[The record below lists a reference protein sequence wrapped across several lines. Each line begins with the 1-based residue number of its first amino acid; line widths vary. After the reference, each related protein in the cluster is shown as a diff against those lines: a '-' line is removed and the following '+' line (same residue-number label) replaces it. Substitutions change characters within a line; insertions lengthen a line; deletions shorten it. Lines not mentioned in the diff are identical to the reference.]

1 MELGVSLGDDLEAN
15 KWRSAAGVRSAVK
28 AIVLAGGEGTRLR
41 PLTFSTPKQMLPVAG
56 RPVIER
62 VVEGLSLHGVD
73 EVVISLGYRPD
84 AFIGAYPDG
93 LCAGVRLRYVVEDS
107 PLDTAGAIAYAAR
120 EAGVDNET
128 FIAMNADVLSEIDV
142 SALVDFHR
150 ERGGEACIALTPV
163 EDPSQFGVVPTDTT
177 GRVKAFIEK
186 PPASL
191 SPTNMVNAGIYVLEP
206 SFLARV
212 PVGRRTSVEREV
224 FPAIVEA
231 GSLYALG
238 SSALW
243 TDMGTPGKYLEA
255 NLAWAR
261 RERCLTGAS
270 DPSASDPSA
279 SDPSGRRRQ
288 AVGTI
293 GYPGAHPG
301 ADIVN
306 SVLGH
311 DVRIEEGASVHDAVV
326 LEGGWVRAGAVV
338 RRSVLGRNVV
348 IGAGA
353 VVDALSVLGDGWE
366 VAARAVLNGARLPA
380 A

>member
-1 MELGVSLGDDLEAN
+1 LGDDLEAN
-15 KWRSAAGVRSAVK
+15 KWRSARGVRSAVK

-84 AFIGAYPDG
+84 ASIGAYPDG

-224 FPAIVEA
+224 FPAIVGA

-270 DPSASDPSA
+270 DPSASDPSG
-279 SDPSGRRRQ
+279 GRCE
-288 AVGTI
+288 AVGTT
-293 GYPGAHPG
+293 GYPGARPG
-301 ADIVN
+301 AGIVN

-311 DVRIEEGASVHDAVV
+311 DVRIEEGASVHDAVI
-326 LEGGWVRAGAVV
+326 LEGGCVRAGAVV

-348 IGAGA
+348 VGAGA